1 IYEVVRKIYTF
12 FFKIKYGTPYIH
24 SSARVLKPLYISKDF
39 SLGCYS
45 FINKGCYIGSKVVC
59 GNFVMFGPYV
69 TIAGGDHAFDL
80 VGQPMYFSGRQNIPT
95 TIIGN
100 DVWIGANSCIKAGVC
115 IGEGAIV
122 GMGSVVV
129 KDVPAYAIVA
139 GNPARLIKMRFNES
153 QALKHSEK
161 ISDETKIIRNYC
173 K

>member
-1 IYEVVRKIYTF
+1 MKLYVRFTR

-80 VGQPMYFSGRQNIPT
+80 VGQPMYFQE
-95 TIIGN
+95 
-100 DVWIGANSCIKAGVC
+100 D
-115 IGEGAIV
+115 
-122 GMGSVVV
+122 
-129 KDVPAYAIVA
+129 
-139 GNPARLIKMRFNES
+139 
-153 QALKHSEK
+153 K
-161 ISDETKIIRNYC
+161 IYRPLLLVMMYGLELTHV
-173 K
+173 

>member
-1 IYEVVRKIYTF
+1 MGHHTF
-12 FFKIKYGTPYIH
+12 TQ
-24 SSARVLKPLYISKDF
+24 SARVLKPLYISKDF
-39 SLGCYS
+39 FIRLLLF

-59 GNFVMFGPYV
+59 GNFCNVW
-69 TIAGGDHAFDL
+69 TLRDNCWWDHAFDL

-139 GNPARLIKMRFNES
+139 AGNPARLIKMRFNES

-173 K
+173 KKRMNMKKH